1 MVAADGMTRAA
12 FWSAAGAA
20 GQGEPGSRLGAG
32 LRRLGGPAMILGAS
46 ACFQISA
53 ALSVVA
59 FAQLGVLPTAAMR
72 YQLAAVMMVLLFRPR
87 LRGRTRSDWALIV
100 ALGVT
105 LAVMNSCYYEAI
117 HRIPIGTAS
126 TLEFLGPLA
135 VAIAGSRRAWHV
147 ALAGLAGIGV
157 VLIAGPSLHTSAPG
171 LLLGCLT
178 GALLAGYILLSDRVG
193 RRTGGSDGL
202 TLAIVV
208 AGLVMLPLS
217 LPAAGSLDGPLLLRV
232 IVAAIFGGALGLFLE
247 LRALRLTGPRTVGV
261 LLSLDPALG
270 AIVGLIA
277 LGQVLSPPVI
287 AGMVLVVL
295 AGMTTSATTPLPT
308 PPSTDV
314 ADLV

>member
-1 MVAADGMTRAA
+1 MVATNEVTRAA
-12 FWSAAGAA
+12 FWSRRRG
-20 GQGEPGSRLGAG
+20 GTHVGPGHWLGAG
-32 LRRLGGPAMILGAS
+32 VRRLGGPAMILGTS

-59 FAQLGVLPTAAMR
+59 FAHLGVLPTAAMR
-72 YQLAAVMMVLLFRPR
+72 YQAAAVMLLLLFRPR
-87 LRGRTRSDWALIV
+87 LHGRSRADWALIV

-117 HRIPIGTAS
+117 NRIPIGTAS

-135 VAIAGSRRAWHV
+135 VAIGGSRRAWHV

-202 TLAIVV
+202 TLAIAV

-217 LPAAGSLDGPLLLRV
+217 IPAVGSLDGPLVMRV

-270 AIVGLIA
+270 AIVGLVA
-277 LGQVLSPPVI
+277 LGQMLSLPMI

-295 AGMTTSATTPLPT
+295 AGMVTSATT
-308 PPSTDV
+308 STQIKQVSPVDS
-314 ADLV
+314 